1 MLQKSIFP
9 ILAAALMGFAVIAG
23 PALAQDRPVSDR
35 PAPDRPV
42 SNPDAS
48 VNPTASA
55 VHEDQLFREL
65 DRVTGRVS
73 IPDRKAGTLEQPAGR
88 EWRELHQVTIP
99 KYGAYGLLGM
109 LVALALFYIVRGRV
123 RLERGWSG
131 IKVLRFNRIERFVH
145 WFTATCFIILGLT
158 GLNVVFGRTALLPL
172 IGEANFSLVTQY
184 GKYLHNFLGIPFTA
198 GIVFMYLMWLW
209 DNILVPSDWTWIK
222 SGGGLVGKAHPRA
235 KKFNFG
241 QKLIFWSVVGIGGAL
256 SVTGLMLLFPF
267 YEAGIAQMQGA
278 QLIHSIGGLVLI
290 AIIFAHIYIGTLGME
305 GAFDAMG
312 TGKVDLN
319 WAREHHS
326 AWAENAQVVD
336 DSRPPDGAAV
346 PAE

>member
-1 MLQKSIFP
+1 MSPKSIFP
-9 ILAAALMGFAVIAG
+9 LVAAVLMGLALTAG
-23 PALAQDRPVSDR
+23 SALAQDRPVR
-35 PAPDRPV
+35 
-42 SNPDAS
+42 NPDTS

-172 IGEANFSLVTQY
+172 IGEA
-184 GKYLHNFLGIPFTA
+184 
-198 GIVFMYLMWLW
+198 
-209 DNILVPSDWTWIK
+209 
-222 SGGGLVGKAHPRA
+222 
-235 KKFNFG
+235 
-241 QKLIFWSVVGIGGAL
+241 
-256 SVTGLMLLFPF
+256 
-267 YEAGIAQMQGA
+267 
-278 QLIHSIGGLVLI
+278 
-290 AIIFAHIYIGTLGME
+290 
-305 GAFDAMG
+305 
-312 TGKVDLN
+312 
-319 WAREHHS
+319 
-326 AWAENAQVVD
+326 
-336 DSRPPDGAAV
+336 
-346 PAE
+346 